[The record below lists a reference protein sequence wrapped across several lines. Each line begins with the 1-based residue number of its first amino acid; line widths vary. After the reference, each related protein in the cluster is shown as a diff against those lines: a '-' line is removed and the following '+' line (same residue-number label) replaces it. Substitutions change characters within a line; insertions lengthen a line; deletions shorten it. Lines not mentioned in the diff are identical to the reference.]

1 LNKKML
7 DQILKDL
14 KSEVRFGYLKKKHPF
29 RYVSLASIENG
40 APTQRTVVLR
50 DATDDFDLIIYSDN
64 RSNKVQQLDKNSKAS
79 LLFYHPKKLLQIK
92 VEGHVE
98 LVRSGKA
105 YENYWSRVQG
115 VSQKDYITKHAPG
128 TPIDQPDL
136 VDYKE
141 DEHHFCVLKLI
152 PETLEYLQLS
162 RPNHIRARFDE
173 SNDWEGHYLNP

>member
-1 LNKKML
+1 ML

-50 DATDDFDLIIYSDN
+50 DATDEFDLIIYSDN
-64 RSNKVQQLDKNSKAS
+64 RSDKVQQFEKNSKAS
-79 LLFYHPKKLLQIK
+79 LLFYHPKKLLQVK
-92 VEGHVE
+92 VEGQME

-105 YENYWSRVQG
+105 YEDFWSRVQG
-115 VSQKDYITKHAPG
+115 KSQKDFITKQAPG
-128 TPIDQPDL
+128 TPIDNPDL

-162 RPNHIRARFDE
+162 RPNHIRARFDK

>member
-1 LNKKML
+1 
-7 DQILKDL
+7 
-14 KSEVRFGYLKKKHPF
+14 
-29 RYVSLASIENG
+29 
-40 APTQRTVVLR
+40 
-50 DATDDFDLIIYSDN
+50 
-64 RSNKVQQLDKNSKAS
+64 VQQLDKNSKAS

-92 VEGHVE
+92 VEGHME

-105 YENYWSRVQG
+105 YEDYWSRVQG

-128 TPIDQPDL
+128 TPIDQPDQ

-162 RPNHIRARFDE
+162 RPNHIRARFDK
-173 SNDWEGHYLNP
+173 SNDWGGHYLNP

>member
-1 LNKKML
+1 LDKKML

>member
-1 LNKKML
+1 ML

-29 RYVSLASIENG
+29 RYVSLASIENA